1 MQWFVFS
8 LVIIGNSFGIWLLF
22 SVPKM
27 NKNIVKNRPNLSI
40 IIPARN
46 EALRILPLLT
56 SLKEQIKTNDEVIVV
71 DDHSTDQTASIA
83 QSMNAI
89 VVSAKALPKGW
100 FGKPWACY
108 QGAEAAKHNI
118 LIFLDADTVIR
129 KGGLDALVDTFLKTK
144 TPMSV
149 QPYHRTKKLYEQ
161 FSVMFNIMV
170 LMTTGQFTPLKEEIK
185 TASFFGPC
193 QLVTKEDY
201 WAIGGHHIAKHAI
214 LEDIALGKAYT
225 ELTKQKT
232 RTFVGK
238 GLIDFRMYEEG
249 FSKLI
254 EGWSKNFAT
263 GAMLIPK
270 WLLVTTS
277 VWITGLFISFLSG
290 VAPFM
295 WVQNAYLIGY
305 GLTGLTFYI
314 LARKAG
320 NFSPIVMIFYPI
332 YVLFFVIVFVR
343 SIIKLKKNKQVTW
356 KGRTLDV

>member
-8 LVIIGNSFGIWLLF
+8 LVIVGNLFGIWLLF
-22 SVPKM
+22 SVPKI
-27 NKNIVKNRPNLSI
+27 NKNKIENRPNLSI

-56 SLKEQIKTNDEVIVV
+56 SLKEQIRVSDEVIVV

-89 VVSAKALPKGW
+89 VISAKALPKGW

-108 QGAEAAKHNI
+108 QGAEVANNDI
-118 LIFLDADTVIR
+118 LVFLDADTVVK
-129 KGGLDALVDTFLKTK
+129 KGGLNALVDTFLKTK

-161 FSVMFNIMV
+161 FSVMFNMMV
-170 LMTTGQFTPLKEEIK
+170 LMTSGQFSPLGKRIK

-201 WAIGGHHIAKHAI
+201 WAIGGHQIAKHAI
-214 LEDIALGKAYT
+214 LEDMALGKAYT
-225 ELTKQKT
+225 EITKQKT

-238 GLIDFRMYEEG
+238 GVIDFRMYEEG
-249 FSKLI
+249 FSKLV

-270 WLLVTTS
+270 WLLITTS
-277 VWITGLFISFLSG
+277 MWITGLFISFLSG
-290 VAPFM
+290 IAPFM
-295 WVQNAYLIGY
+295 WVQYAYLIGY
-305 GLTGLTFYI
+305 GITAFTFYS

-320 NFSPIVMIFYPI
+320 NFNLMVMIFYPL
-332 YVLFFVIVFVR
+332 YVLFFVIVFIR
-343 SIIKLKKNKQVTW
+343 STIKLKKSKQVTW

>member
-8 LVIIGNSFGIWLLF
+8 LVIIGNLFGIGLLF

-27 NKNIVKNRPNLSI
+27 NKNKVINRPNLSI

-46 EALRILPLLT
+46 EALRILPLLN
-56 SLKEQIKTNDEVIVV
+56 SLKEQIQASDEVIVI

-89 VVSAKALPKGW
+89 VISAKALPKGW

-108 QGAEAAKHNI
+108 QGAEAASNDI
-118 LIFLDADTVIR
+118 FIFLDADTVLR
-129 KGGLDALVDTFLKTK
+129 SGGLDALVDTFLKTK

-149 QPYHRTKKLYEQ
+149 QPFHRTKKLYEQ
-161 FSVMFNIMV
+161 FSVMFNMMV
-170 LMTTGQFTPLKEEIK
+170 LMTTGQFTPLGGGIK

-201 WAIGGHHIAKHAI
+201 WAIGGHQIAKHAI
-214 LEDIALGKAYT
+214 LEDMALGKAYT
-225 ELTKQKT
+225 DITKKKT

-238 GLIDFRMYEEG
+238 GVIDFRMYEEG
-249 FSKLI
+249 FSKLV

-270 WLLVTTS
+270 WLLITTS
-277 VWITGLFISFLSG
+277 MWITGLFISFLSG
-290 VAPFM
+290 TAPFM
-295 WVQNAYLIGY
+295 WAQNAYLIGY
-305 GLTGLTFYI
+305 GFTALTFYS

-320 NFSPIVMIFYPI
+320 NFNLMVMIFYPL
-332 YVLFFVIVFVR
+332 YVLVFVIIFVR